1 MRPLTRTISALLVAS
16 IANTAAAPAFADP
29 GHGRGWDRSDR
40 DRHDRDRHDR
50 DRHDRD
56 RHDRYERGRTVYVYR
71 DNDRYRRNYYY
82 GDPYRHH
89 RHKKD
94 NDGEVALGIGL
105 GVLGL
110 AAILA
115 TTKSKDRDREVRYVP
130 YDNPDD

>member
-16 IANTAAAPAFADP
+16 IATTAAAPAFADP
-29 GHGRGWDRSDR
+29 GHGRGWDRS
-40 DRHDRDRHDR
+40 DRDRHDR

-94 NDGEVALGIGL
+94 NDGEVALGISAGRARAG
-105 GVLGL
+105 GVSPPQSRT
-110 AAILA
+110 A
-115 TTKSKDRDREVRYVP
+115 TARFATFPMTIPTTEP
-130 YDNPDD
+130 A